1 MKILWSALLHRAT
14 IMMTLDCHKV
24 FHILMVVVIN
34 AQSLHTGQFASG
46 TFRQMDNDTDCSDGR
61 VLISLP

>member
-1 MKILWSALLHRAT
+1 
-14 IMMTLDCHKV
+14 MMILDCHKV

-34 AQSLHTGQFASG
+34 AQSLQTGQFASE
-46 TFRQMDNDTDCSDGR
+46 TFRQMDNNTDCSDGR